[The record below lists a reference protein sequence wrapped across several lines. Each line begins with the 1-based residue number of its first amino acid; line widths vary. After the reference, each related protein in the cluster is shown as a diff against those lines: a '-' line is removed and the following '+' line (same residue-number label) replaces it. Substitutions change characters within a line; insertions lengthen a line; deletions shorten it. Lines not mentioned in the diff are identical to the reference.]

1 MSATLDLSHAPFAD
15 QIIDRARNE
24 LLGRSSDTFN
34 IDHVMA
40 LAASLDTAAY
50 VADHAANAT
59 RYPHNHALLRAGLDH
74 APRDG
79 LVLEFGVA
87 SGGTL
92 RVIAEHWQKPVFG
105 FDSFEGLPEQ
115 WRPGFPAGM
124 FAQNPPNIPDNA
136 SLVRGWF
143 NESLPGF
150 ANAHPGEIAFLHID
164 CDLYSSTRTIFEI
177 LGSRIKPG
185 TVIVFDEYWN
195 YPGWRIHEH
204 KAFHEFLAWS
214 KRGYSFLG
222 FVPSH
227 QQVGIIIT

>member
-1 MSATLDLSHAPFAD
+1 MSDAMDLSQAPFAN
-15 QIIDRARNE
+15 QILDRARTE
-24 LLGRSSDTFN
+24 LLGRSYDTFN
-34 IDHVMA
+34 IDH
-40 LAASLDTAAY
+40 LIPFAASLDTAAY
-50 VADHAANAT
+50 VADHAADAA
-59 RYPHNHALLRAGLDH
+59 RFASNHDLLRAGLDC
-74 APRDG
+74 APREG

-92 RVIAEHWQKPVFG
+92 RTIANHWKQPVFG

-124 FAQNPPNIPDNA
+124 FAQNPPDTPANA

-143 NESLPGF
+143 DQSLPTF
-150 ANAHPGEIAFLHID
+150 AQTHPGDVAFLHID

-177 LGSRIKPG
+177 LGHRIKPG
-185 TVIVFDEYWN
+185 TIIVFDEYWN
-195 YPGWRIHEH
+195 YPGWRTHEF

-214 KRGYSFLG
+214 KRSYSFLG

-227 QQVGIIIT
+227 QQAGVIII